1 MREAGFAGDAR
12 APSRGQALQRL
23 FQSWEVVLERLPIAA
38 YVCDAGG
45 SIVRYNRR
53 VTGLWSGAPTGK
65 SLADNPRLAPCHSLV
80 SEVLTSGEA
89 VKDRDVA
96 FEHSDGQ
103 RTNLLADAQP
113 ISDDDGALIGVLVC
127 IQDVTELRQAREMLR
142 ARQNW
147 SRRIL
152 ESSPVAIYQTDAEG
166 VVQAFNSAAA
176 TLWGRE
182 PKIGEDRW
190 CGSFKLQ
197 WPDGTP
203 MPLDACPMAQSI
215 RGRKQI
221 SGAEAIFERP
231 DGSRGAFLAYPT
243 PLLGA
248 DGELVGAINLL
259 VDITERKRAEDL
271 QKTLLDELNHR
282 VKNTLATVQSLA
294 AHSFRDVGDPVCMR
308 QAFEARLMALSGAH
322 NQLADRRWEAADM
335 LDVVA
340 GILGPYGG
348 EAVFWE
354 GPSIQLPTRVSV
366 ALAMVLHELA
376 TNAGKYGALSM
387 PEGRLLVIGRERPKA
402 CRWNGARP
410 VVRRR
415 PSLSTKDLG
424 SDSSAA
430 RSSGNS
436 PGRSLSTSPKQ
447 ACAAGSSRR
456 FRLRLEASPRPEAF
470 ADGRSD
476 HSRAAR
482 NHTPVIKP

>member
-203 MPLDACPMAQSI
+203 MPLDASPMAQSI

-376 TNAGKYGALSM
+376 TNAGKYGALST
-387 PEGRLLVIGRERPKA
+387 PEGRLLVHWTRTPEGLSLEWRETHGPTATEPQHQGFGLRFIRGAVERELAGKVA
-402 CRWNGARP
+402 FDFAEAGLRCRIVTP
-410 VVRRR
+410 LQV
-415 PSLSTKDLG
+415 
-424 SDSSAA
+424 AA
-430 RSSGNS
+430 
-436 PGRSLSTSPKQ
+436 
-447 ACAAGSSRR
+447 
-456 FRLRLEASPRPEAF
+456 
-470 ADGRSD
+470 
-476 HSRAAR
+476 
-482 NHTPVIKP
+482 